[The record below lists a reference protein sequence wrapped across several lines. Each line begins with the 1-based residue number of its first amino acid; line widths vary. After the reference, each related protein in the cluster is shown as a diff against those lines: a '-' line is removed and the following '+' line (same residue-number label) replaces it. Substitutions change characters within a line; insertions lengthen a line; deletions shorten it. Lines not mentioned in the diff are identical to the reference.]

1 MLELKAFRVWFGATL
16 LMCAISCRQT
26 LSAQEK
32 PQLTASA
39 VEHRI
44 VAGDVIQVDVWNHR
58 EITRTIPVRPDGTI
72 LLPLVDNVKVSGL
85 TAMQLAGLI
94 RSKLEG
100 LIPNPQVTITVTV
113 THGTNP
119 RSTGSMPVMP
129 RTPPLS
135 PELRQKCCV
144 A

>member
-1 MLELKAFRVWFGATL
+1 MLESKAFRVWFGATL
-16 LMCAISCRQT
+16 LMAAISCVQALR
-26 LSAQEK
+26 AQEK
-32 PQLTASA
+32 AQPTASA
-39 VEHRI
+39 VEYRI
-44 VAGDVIQVDVWNHR
+44 VAGDVIQVDVWNHP
-58 EITRTIPVRPDGTI
+58 EITRTIPVRSDGTI

-100 LIPNPQVTITVTV
+100 LIPNPQVTVRVTLM
-113 THGTNP
+113 HGTNP
-119 RSTGSMPVMP
+119 RPTPSMPVMP
-129 RTPPLS
+129 QTPPLS